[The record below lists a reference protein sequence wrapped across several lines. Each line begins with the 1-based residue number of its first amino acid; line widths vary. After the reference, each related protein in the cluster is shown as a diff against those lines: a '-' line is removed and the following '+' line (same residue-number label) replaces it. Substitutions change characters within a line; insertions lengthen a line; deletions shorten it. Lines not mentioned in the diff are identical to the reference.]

1 MSTPKTTTR
10 LLGSATVSSQPS
22 RAVRE
27 PESALAARDALF
39 VTPAQGG
46 GLRASVRGHVIELAE
61 PNPVH
66 PLAPTPDDLFI
77 ASIASDLAWS
87 ACHFLRA
94 HGLADKVSVSAEWR
108 RMESPPRVADVSVTV
123 TVPETSEALSN
134 ALEATLAERIAAR
147 SLDEPTKLHL
157 HCTE

>member
-1 MSTPKTTTR
+1 LSTLNTITG
-10 LLGSATVSSQPS
+10 LEGSATVSPQP
-22 RAVRE
+22 
-27 PESALAARDALF
+27 ALASREALF
-39 VTPAQGG
+39 VTRGQGG
-46 GLRASVRGHVIELAE
+46 GLRASIRGHEIELAE

-66 PLAPTPDDLFI
+66 RLAPTPDDLFI

-94 HGLADKVSVSAEWR
+94 HGLADKVSVSAEWH
-108 RMESPPRVADVSVTV
+108 RMESPPRLADVSVTV
-123 TVPETSEALSN
+123 TVPETSEALSK